1 MLLITVFLMF
11 SNILEIYEVTIC
23 LKIYGTPYHPIQCK
37 YWAHDNQ
44 DHFFGNDMKIANEE
58 VFAKILGSAL

>member
-1 MLLITVFLMF
+1 MIPP
-11 SNILEIYEVTIC
+11 S
-23 LKIYGTPYHPIQCK
+23 IQSRVS
-37 YWAHDNQ
+37 WAHDNQ